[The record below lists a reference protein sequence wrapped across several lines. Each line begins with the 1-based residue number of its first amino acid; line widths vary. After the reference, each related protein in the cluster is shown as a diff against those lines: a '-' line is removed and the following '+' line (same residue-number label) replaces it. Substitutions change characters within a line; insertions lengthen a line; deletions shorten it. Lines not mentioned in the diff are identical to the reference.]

1 MLSLIGLL
9 QGSATTLCL
18 CYIYQMNLVNSH
30 SGSAMKTAPQTLFFT
45 ITILLLLLYA
55 SKEWVGGVA

>member
-1 MLSLIGLL
+1 
-9 QGSATTLCL
+9 
-18 CYIYQMNLVNSH
+18 MNLVNSH